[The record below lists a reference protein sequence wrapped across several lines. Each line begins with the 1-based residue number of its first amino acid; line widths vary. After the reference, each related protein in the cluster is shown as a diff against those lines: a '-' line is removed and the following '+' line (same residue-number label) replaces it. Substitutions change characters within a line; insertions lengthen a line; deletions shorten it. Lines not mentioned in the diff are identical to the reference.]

1 MAVNRNISVPIITAF
16 HDEGIKRAAKQLEN
30 LGGKIHSLSGKALKL
45 GASFAVFQ
53 GGRALVDFAG
63 GAIEQSRD
71 LTRNMNGLQSVFG
84 ELTPQMVAF
93 TETSHKMGLSQSE
106 AAKSVTFIGSVL
118 KQSGFA
124 LGETAAL
131 TERLITLGTD
141 LSITYGYDVQEALLG
156 MTALFRGEYDPIEKF
171 GVAMK
176 QSEIDAV
183 KAARGLGQLTGSA
196 ERLADQQIRVEL
208 LFQRSAD
215 AQGMYAKSSDT
226 LFVAQQNLEATFK
239 NLQATAGMALT
250 PAFTDLTLAMTP
262 LVEELT
268 PMLAELMRQLIP
280 VVTAL
285 TENTDGVK
293 KAINE
298 FANGI
303 LFAVKVAARLAAII
317 VDNIGVIKQF
327 GIVLISLVIGYKIFA
342 GLTAAVMMFRT
353 AVGLATIGTKALRVA
368 IAGTGFG
375 LIAVGIGFLAE
386 KFLFADDKAGDFAD
400 TLPKLNL
407 QLAETE
413 EQAAKAAYAL
423 DLFKKGMSINAI
435 ENASSKFVYTPPD
448 LTGEDTG
455 TGEDTVGEK
464 ARNYVQEFYA
474 GIVDEV
480 KQQQSKLKL
489 ESLGASEGLISSI
502 LGSGEEWEKVFN
514 DVIKNGAASVAAAQ
528 TLFNGTA
535 AGIKEVIADVEA
547 ANKVLQDAYDLL
559 KEAYDEAVDKF
570 NDFEASSKA
579 AEAAFK
585 EFLASSETLSTFEA
599 QMGRFE
605 SAVTADLANIESRL
619 KDTFDNGFLLEDSY
633 NNLRDYARDEY
644 RALQQI
650 AKQRDELLDRR
661 NLADALLKDVKNAT
675 LAAGNITNILK
686 NTQAETEK
694 IDMVKVIQK
703 TVQAGKN
710 LKDFRVTIISDF
722 VEPIQEA
729 ANKSDLLVSGFQA
742 VVDRTR
748 LFVDNLKALREL
760 GLDPLLFNQLVQ
772 AGVEAG
778 GETAQALIDGGSKT
792 VNEVNSLFGELDA
805 LGQELGEETAQVMYG
820 EGQEFVNGIIAGLDS
835 MLEDLETTA
844 IVLADTFVNAFTK
857 VLEEGIAR
865 AIAAAKAAIPD
876 IPALP
881 VLEDIPAAVAG
892 AVEDAAAAATVIAE
906 EVEAIVTESLNPN
919 TGGGSSVTSI
929 GGGENF
935 FDSGLRIKPK
945 NIKDFAA
952 FQSLSQ
958 KQANLLQADKKMSG
972 LQFQKGN
979 VPFFG
984 SSSGQG
990 AGTTINLTV
999 KASSQVGGAAAGRA
1013 AVKELSKFSNSSG
1026 QLFLTNLTR

>member
-1 MAVNRNISVPIITAF
+1 MAASRNISVPIITAF

-71 LTRNMNGLQSVFG
+71 LTRNMNGLQAVFG

-176 QSEIDAV
+176 QSEIDAE
-183 KAARGLGQLTGSA
+183 KAARGLSHLTGSA

-239 NLQATAGMALT
+239 NMQATAGMALT

-268 PMLAELMRQLIP
+268 PMLAQLMRQLIP
-280 VVTAL
+280 VVAAL

-298 FANGI
+298 FANGV
-303 LFAVKVAARLAAII
+303 LFTVKVAARLAAII

-327 GIVLISLVIGYKIFA
+327 GIVLVSLVIGYKIFA
-342 GLTAAVMMFRT
+342 GLTAAVMVFRT
-353 AVGLATIGTKALRVA
+353 AVGLATFGTKALRAA
-368 IAGTGFG
+368 IASTGFG
-375 LIAVGIGFLAE
+375 LIVVGIGLLAE
-386 KFLFADDKAGDFAD
+386 KFLFADDKASDFTD

-407 QLAETE
+407 QLGQTAEAAALAAEKVQYFKAGLSLSAAEFATRDFVFEPPTLTE
-413 EQAAKAAYAL
+413 PE
-423 DLFKKGMSINAI
+423 G
-435 ENASSKFVYTPPD
+435 
-448 LTGEDTG
+448 TG
-455 TGEDTVGEK
+455 TTTTNEV

-535 AGIKEVIADVEA
+535 AGIKEVIAKVEA
-547 ANKVLQDAYDLL
+547 ANKDLQDAYDLL
-559 KEAYDEAVDKF
+559 KKAYDEAVDKF

-605 SAVTADLANIESRL
+605 RAVTADLANIESRL

-881 VLEDIPAAVAG
+881 VLEDIPAAVAA

-906 EVEAIVTESLNPN
+906 EVEAIVTESV
-919 TGGGSSVTSI
+919 GGG
-929 GGGENF
+929 N
-935 FDSGLRIKPK
+935 
-945 NIKDFAA
+945 
-952 FQSLSQ
+952 
-958 KQANLLQADKKMSG
+958 
-972 LQFQKGN
+972 KGN
-979 VPFFG
+979 DKDKV
-984 SSSGQG
+984 
-990 AGTTINLTV
+990 NLTNTKFNPENASTKGLSTAV
-999 KASSQVGGAAAGRA
+999 KAGIGSLNKKNLASLTADNKASSSLYNRIALGEMQVGPKQSIVVNLTSNSRTQGAAAGQEF
-1013 AVKELSKFSNSSG
+1013 VKQYNKFTNASG
-1026 QLFLTNLTR
+1026 FQQVNRSLLR